1 MKKFMIFIISLIL
14 FIPSVKA
21 DTHRYQGTSGDKSV
35 YVGDT
40 GLIIYHFEFFFDNE
54 PSSSNNYNTVFFDSH
69 VSNPTVLKLQ
79 RNSERES
86 FSKGFHNYRYYV
98 EFTGLKAGKSE
109 ICVTEA
115 PCFEINVKER
125 PTTTTTTTTKTT
137 TTKKTTTT
145 TTKTTTTKKNSPTTT
160 KIKTTSTG
168 ATSKR
173 GTTTTI
179 KSSNSITTSSTTTT
193 IKTQE
198 TTLPII
204 EEPTTEVI
212 TEDILKETPKLNNLI
227 IKNHQIDFSP
237 NIFEYTI
244 DVKDNE
250 KTLDIET
257 QCKENYN
264 CTNGILSIED
274 KNEIIVSAID
284 NNGVQTDYKIVI
296 KREKE
301 HQLSLLLVFFFA
313 IILISSVCAIFY
325 KKTKN
330 KKEEIEV
337 ITLDEIR

>member
-1 MKKFMIFIISLIL
+1 MKKFLIFIISLIL

-21 DTHRYQGTSGDKSV
+21 DTHRYQGISGDTSV

-40 GLIIYHFEFFFDNE
+40 GLIIYHFEFTFDNE
-54 PSSSNNYNTVFFDSH
+54 PSSSNNYNMVFFDSH
-69 VSNPTVLKLQ
+69 VSDSSVLKLR
-79 RNSERES
+79 RNSVSNS
-86 FSKGFHNYRYYV
+86 FPKGTYDYPYYV
-98 EFTGLKAGKSE
+98 EFTGLKAGKSV

-115 PCFEINVKER
+115 PCFEITVKER

-137 TTKKTTTT
+137 TTKKNSTTT
-145 TTKTTTTKKNSPTTT
+145 TTT

-168 ATSKR
+168 TTSKR

-179 KSSNSITTSSTTTT
+179 KSSNSITTSSITTTVK
-193 IKTQE
+193 IQE

-212 TEDILKETPKLNNLI
+212 TEDILKETHKLNNLI

-237 NIFEYTI
+237 DIFEYTL

-264 CTNGILSIED
+264 CTNEIFSIEN
-274 KNEIIVSAID
+274 KNEIIVSV
-284 NNGVQTDYKIVI
+284 NNSNGLQTDYKIVI

-301 HQLSLLLVFFFA
+301 NYLILLLILFFS
-313 IILISSVCAIFY
+313 IIFISSLCVVFY

-330 KKEEIEV
+330 KKEKIEV